1 MGTAFLPF
9 MARHEMKPGRLL
21 ALAALILAT
30 AYSTPFAKEAKQAET
45 PPPSG
50 QPNRIDS
57 TYLPLSSLRLGDI
70 ESEPD
75 MAKSFA
81 VWRKAI
87 EKGDDAEAFAEINK
101 SLDIMNRMGTRN
113 LFSISEICL
122 AMGRKALSD
131 GVARRAVT
139 SARYATLFAPDNPDA
154 HFLYA
159 RAQFEADK
167 TDVAA
172 VSMSVVDGF
181 KALASD
187 RFRRDAFLSDAALY
201 VAMASLIAF
210 GAAFL
215 SFLVRNYS
223 SVFMN
228 ITDFIPSV
236 QQGWWKVAAGIM
248 IMLIPFAFG
257 GWLFLVLAAP
267 LFLWPTLS
275 KEGKAICVL
284 FAAVVLLAPQLF
296 GYMAKSAALAEADTY
311 RALYLLSKNTWD
323 HETKEALEKER
334 EAHPDNKLTAFALG
348 LLNKMRK
355 DKDASVKAYKAVL
368 ETKRNDIRAMVNMGN
383 AYHVAR
389 EYENAAFMYKQAL
402 EVDPQSVEAH
412 FNLSVTYNEALL
424 TKDSEAEYG
433 KANAIDPKRVN
444 DLVAAT
450 KDQDHDRKV
459 VDFPITPDDLASY
472 ERELGEK
479 TWAMA
484 EHMWKANFTA
494 LSMSVY
500 MSVAAGFAVL
510 LFLSHVFWGRRE
522 SHQSCS
528 TCGSAF
534 QPPIRLGADQ
544 IQCNQCIAA
553 QITKP
558 GVSAAKKEKKRK
570 DMREFKERRRL
581 VSVIMDGVF
590 PGAGRLMANECVTGI
605 FFAFVTSLFVIYMA
619 TSLAGSLLAQGVS
632 SASALKPHI
641 AFLIMAAGYWI
652 IMNTALR
659 RDFY

>member
-1 MGTAFLPF
+1 MGTAFPPF

-21 ALAALILAT
+21 ALIALLLMAAH
-30 AYSTPFAKEAKQAET
+30 STPSAAQARQAEPT
-45 PPPSG
+45 PPTG
-50 QPNRIDS
+50 QSQRVDS
-57 TYLPLSSLRLGDI
+57 TYLPLSSLKVGDI
-70 ESEPD
+70 EYEPD
-75 MAKSFA
+75 MAKSFGA
-81 VWRKAI
+81 WRKAL

-113 LFSISEICL
+113 LFSLSEICL
-122 AMGRKALSD
+122 AMGRKALAD
-131 GVARRAVT
+131 GAASRAVT
-139 SARYATLFAPDNPDA
+139 SARYAVLFAPDNPDA
-154 HFLYA
+154 SFLYA

-167 TDVAA
+167 GDIAA
-172 VSMSVVDGF
+172 VSMSVADGL
-181 KALASD
+181 KALATD

-201 VAMASLIAF
+201 VAMASLMAF

-228 ITDFIPSV
+228 ITGFMPSV
-236 QQGWWKVAAGIM
+236 QQGWWKVAAGTI
-248 IMLIPFAFG
+248 IMLVPFAFG
-257 GWLFLVLAAP
+257 GWLFLILAAP

-323 HETKEALEKER
+323 HETRAALEKER
-334 EAHPDNKLTAFALG
+334 EAQADNRLTAFALG

-368 ETKRNDIRAMVNMGN
+368 DMNKNDIRAMVNMGN

-389 EYENAAFMYKQAL
+389 EYENATFMYKKAL

-412 FNLSVTYNEALL
+412 FNLSVTYNESLL

-444 DLVAAT
+444 ELVAAT

-484 EHMWKANFTA
+484 EHMWKANFTP

-500 MSVAAGFAVL
+500 MGVAAGFAIL
-510 LFLSHVFWGRRE
+510 LFLSHFFWGGRE
-522 SHQSCS
+522 SHQSCA

-544 IQCNQCIAA
+544 AQCNQCIAA

-558 GVSAAKKEKKRK
+558 GVSAAKKDKKRK

-590 PGAGRLMANECVTGI
+590 PGAGRLLANECVTGLS
-605 FFAFVTSLFVIYMA
+605 FAFVTSLFVIYVA

-632 SASALKPHI
+632 PVEALKPHI
-641 AFLIMAAGYWI
+641 AVLAMAAGYWA

>member
-1 MGTAFLPF
+1 MRLGSLVMGKGFHPF
-9 MARHEMKPGRLL
+9 QATREMKPGRWPLVLSL
-21 ALAALILAT
+21 AMAIAH
-30 AYSTPFAKEAKQAET
+30 STPSA
-45 PPPSG
+45 G
-50 QPNRIDS
+50 QVQRVDS
-57 TYLPLSSLRLGDI
+57 AYLPLNSLKTQDI
-70 ESEPD
+70 ESEPE

-87 EKGDDAEAFAEINK
+87 EKGDETEAFTEINK
-101 SLDIMNRMGTRN
+101 SLDIMGRMGARN
-113 LFSISEICL
+113 LFSLSEICL
-122 AMGRKALSD
+122 ALGRKALSD
-131 GVARRAVT
+131 GAAVQAVM

-154 HFLYA
+154 HFLLA

-167 TDVAA
+167 GEMVA
-172 VSMSVVDGF
+172 VSMSVVNGL
-181 KALASD
+181 KALGAD

-201 VAMASLIAF
+201 VTMASLVAF
-210 GAAFL
+210 GVAFL
-215 SFLVRNYS
+215 SFLVRNHA

-228 ITDFIPSV
+228 ITDFMPSV
-236 QQGWWKVAAGIM
+236 QQGWWKVAAGI
-248 IMLIPFAFG
+248 IVMLIPFAFG
-257 GWLFLVLAAP
+257 GWLFLILAAP

-275 KEGKAICVL
+275 RDGKVTAAI
-284 FAAVVLLAPQLF
+284 FAVVVLLAPQLF

-323 HETKEALEKER
+323 YETKAALQRER
-334 EAHPDNKLTAFALG
+334 EAHPDNRLIAFSLG

-355 DKDASVKAYKAVL
+355 DKDAAVREYKAVL
-368 ETKRNDIRAMVNMGN
+368 ESDKNDLRVLVNMGN

-389 EYENAAFMYKQAL
+389 EYENAEFMYKKAL
-402 EVDPQSVEAH
+402 DADPQSVEAH
-412 FNLSVTYNEALL
+412 FNLSVTYNETLR
-424 TKDSEAEYG
+424 TKDSEAEYNR
-433 KANAIDPKRVN
+433 ANSIDPKRAN
-444 DLVAAT
+444 ELVATT

-484 EHMWKANFTA
+484 EHMWKASFTT
-494 LSMSVY
+494 LSMKAY
-500 MSVAAGFAVL
+500 MGVAAVFAGL
-510 LFLSHVFWGRRE
+510 LLLSHVFWRGRE

-528 TCGSAF
+528 TCGAAF
-534 QPPIRLGADQ
+534 QPPIRLGVDQ
-544 IQCNQCIAA
+544 IQCNQCVAA

-558 GVSAAKKEKKRK
+558 GVSAAKKDKKRK

-590 PGAGRLMANECVTGI
+590 PGAGRLLANECVTGL
-605 FFAFVTSLFVIYMA
+605 FFAFVTSLFVVYIVA
-619 TSLAGSLLAQGVS
+619 ALAGMLAQGVP
-632 SASALKPHI
+632 AAAALKPHI
-641 AFLIMAAGYWI
+641 GFLIMASGYWI